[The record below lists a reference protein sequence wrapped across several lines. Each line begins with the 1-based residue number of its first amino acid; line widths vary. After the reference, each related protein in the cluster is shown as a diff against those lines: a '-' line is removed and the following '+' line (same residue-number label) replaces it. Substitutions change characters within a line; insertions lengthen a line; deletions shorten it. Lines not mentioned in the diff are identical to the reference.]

1 MKHAFALI
9 IWLST
14 LAAVFLFTSRGWWL
28 PANIIGEYG
37 DAHRQFPILITALGA
52 AFAVAQIGLVYV
64 VQRFRTTTIETED
77 AASQGNYGVGIAW
90 TAATAIVFFMLAMM
104 GQYVWVRLRS
114 QKAAASTVQASRV
127 IERQQAN

>member
-1 MKHAFALI
+1 M

-28 PANIIGEYG
+28 PSNAVSQNADTHRRFLII
-37 DAHRQFPILITALGA
+37 ITALGV
-52 AFAVAQIGLVYV
+52 AFAVAQTGLVYL
-64 VQRFRTTTIETED
+64 VQRFRTTTNEKEET
-77 AASQGNYGVGIAW
+77 ASQGNYGVGIAW

-114 QKAAASTVQASRV
+114 QKAAASTVQISR
-127 IERQQAN
+127 IIRRQQAN